1 MRISELTRRDITDA
15 IVLEHIN
22 IYGRLEEIE
31 FLSRIFDLKAMPS
44 NDGRFPNV
52 HGDIWQHTINNSD
65 WDGDWIWSD
74 DRFNLR
80 RGDDEIFL
88 RFLCETIH
96 PVVRSDST
104 EAYRLQQLYNNCL
117 KNDGFEI
124 VEKTRLSNKPVF
136 VGRYIG
142 SIGTPVITAA
152 KDVLASIDATYVSQ
166 QITRM
171 EAAVDNDP
179 SLAIGTAKEFLETCC
194 KTILKER
201 VGNIDGNIDL
211 PQLVKKASKELELT
225 PDDIPDKAKAVN
237 TIRKLLS
244 NLASITSGIAELR
257 NSYGTGHGKEAKSK
271 GLSARHA
278 KLAVGAAST
287 LGIFLVETHLDK
299 KKQ

>member
-1 MRISELTRRDITDA
+1 MQLYLKIS
-15 IVLEHIN
+15 
-22 IYGRLEEIE
+22 IYGRLEEIG
-31 FLSRIFDLKAMPS
+31 FLSRIFDLEAMPS
-44 NDGRFPNV
+44 KDVRFPNA
-52 HGDIWQHTINNSD
+52 HGDILQHTVNNFD
-65 WDGDWIWSD
+65 WDDDWVWSD

-88 RFLCETIH
+88 RFLSETIH

-104 EAYRLQQLYNNCL
+104 EACRLQQLYNNYL

-124 VEKTRLSNKPVF
+124 VEKMRLSNKPVF

-142 SIGTPVITAA
+142 SIGTPVINVA
-152 KDVLASIDATYVSQ
+152 KDVLVGIDATYVSQ

-171 EAAVDNDP
+171 ETAVDNDP

-201 VGNIDGNIDL
+201 GGNIDGNIDL

-287 LGIFLVETHLDK
+287 LGIFLVETYLDK